1 MRDTISMIF
10 LGMSREPWKAVLF
23 FVGVVGFIMMV
34 VTQARTYKELD
45 AYRRKEQEAAET
57 SQDGLLQRIESVRQS
72 VSTEIEALA
81 KVADRRLSGNS
92 LENDG
97 LAIQAAFEK
106 IDEAILRHEEEDVR
120 AWVRSVIGHFR
131 AQIRRLIGHV
141 ESSEVSS
148 EVARELL
155 AELRLRTL
163 ADLKP
168 QVDKLGRVWTR
179 AFAEEGDPQ
188 VEAGRGST

>member
-1 MRDTISMIF
+1 M
-10 LGMSREPWKAVLF
+10 
-23 FVGVVGFIMMV
+23 
-34 VTQARTYKELD
+34 
-45 AYRRKEQEAAET
+45 
-57 SQDGLLQRIESVRQS
+57 RQS

-81 KVADRRLSGNS
+81 KLADRRLSGNS

-97 LAIQAAFEK
+97 LAIQAAFKK
-106 IDEAILRHEEEDVR
+106 IDEAILRHEEDDVR
-120 AWVRSVIGHFR
+120 AWVRSVVGHFR
-131 AQIRRLIGHV
+131 AQIRRLIRHV
-141 ESSEVSS
+141 ESGEISS

-179 AFAEEGDPQ
+179 TFVEEGDPQ